1 MKLHYAI
8 AATLFACLPAIAG
21 ERHSVAEFTPEE
33 STKLDWN
40 IVDDGVMGDLS
51 QGKREIGK
59 DGILRFFG
67 TLALENNGGFSSLRT
82 GDVNWILAVP
92 KGLSCGSKATVAL
105 TSYASALMPN
115 TADAK
120 CRSKPG
126 FQLKRASGPK

>member
-1 MKLHYAI
+1 MTNCSTMKLHYAI

-82 GDVNWILAVP
+82 GDVNWI
-92 KGLSCGSKATVAL
+92 
-105 TSYASALMPN
+105 
-115 TADAK
+115 
-120 CRSKPG
+120 
-126 FQLKRASGPK
+126 